1 MLPGS
6 GPFSR
11 LAMASGINHYIHYIK
26 SLIVIGFSR
35 KKGINFNIEP
45 LIVNIKKK
53 LNKIYHIS

>member
-26 SLIVIGFSR
+26 SLIGFSR

-53 LNKIYHIS
+53 LNKIYNIS